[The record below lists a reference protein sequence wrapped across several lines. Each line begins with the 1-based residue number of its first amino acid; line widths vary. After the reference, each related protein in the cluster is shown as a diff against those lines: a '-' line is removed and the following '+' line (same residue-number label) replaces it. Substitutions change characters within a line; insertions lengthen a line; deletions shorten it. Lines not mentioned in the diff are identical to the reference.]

1 MLEEIKAISELSAKV
16 AVATIG
22 GAIGGAAGTLYG
34 AVIGAATGGPLGVKA
49 GAEMALS
56 IGWPTDRRPT
66 AIKSL
71 LLELKNIGQTVAD
84 EMDISE

>member
-1 MLEEIKAISELSAKV
+1 MINEIKAVSTLSAKIV
-16 AVATIG
+16 VATIG
-22 GAIGGAAGTLYG
+22 GTIGGVAGTTYG
-34 AVIGAATGGPLGVKA
+34 AVVGAITGGRLGTKA
-49 GAEMALS
+49 GCEMALS
-56 IGWPTDRRPT
+56 IGWPNDRRPT